1 MRPMY
6 AVAILFL
13 LAGCSSV
20 PAETRAIPAERL
32 LGYQQPVSGG
42 GRLEVHRD
50 YGYLGG
56 GCCVA
61 FLIDRQV
68 AARIGVGEEASFQVP
83 AGEHVV
89 GIGIDTQ
96 DDTLCGKG
104 LLNRE
109 REPGSPRTA
118 TRASASSARPAAGS
132 TSAPND
138 PGRQVGRVRP
148 VEVQSDSIRSLPRC
162 SQPGAE
168 PGPGGCACSVPMS
181 ARPASPRR
189 ARPGS
194 PPRAPG

>member
-1 MRPMY
+1 TFRRRAFMRPMY

-20 PAETRAIPAERL
+20 PAEKTRAIPAERL

-56 GCCVA
+56 GCYVA

-109 REPGSPRTA
+109 LRTRIA
-118 TRASASSARPAAGS
+118 ADGNARFRIVSEASSGF
-132 TSAPND
+132 D
-138 PGRQVGRVRP
+138 
-148 VEVQSDSIRSLPRC
+148 IR
-162 SQPGAE
+162 AE
-168 PGPGGCACSVPMS
+168 
-181 ARPASPRR
+181 
-189 ARPGS
+189 
-194 PPRAPG
+194 

>member
-20 PAETRAIPAERL
+20 PAEKTRAIPAERL
-32 LGYQQPVSGG
+32 LGYQQPVSSG

-56 GCCVA
+56 GCYVA

-68 AARIGVGEEASFQVP
+68 AARIGVGEEASFPVP

-96 DDTLCGKG
+96 DGTLCGKG

-109 REPGSPRTA
+109 LRTRIA
-118 TRASASSARPAAGS
+118 ADGNARFRIVSEASSGF
-132 TSAPND
+132 D
-138 PGRQVGRVRP
+138 
-148 VEVQSDSIRSLPRC
+148 IR
-162 SQPGAE
+162 AE
-168 PGPGGCACSVPMS
+168 
-181 ARPASPRR
+181 
-189 ARPGS
+189 
-194 PPRAPG
+194 

>member
-20 PAETRAIPAERL
+20 PAEKTRAIPAERL

-56 GCCVA
+56 GCYVA

-109 REPGSPRTA
+109 LRTPD
-118 TRASASSARPAAGS
+118 RR
-132 TSAPND
+132 
-138 PGRQVGRVRP
+138 GRQRA
-148 VEVQSDSIRSLPRC
+148 LPHR
-162 SQPGAE
+162 QRGQ
-168 PGPGGCACSVPMS
+168 
-181 ARPASPRR
+181 
-189 ARPGS
+189 
-194 PPRAPG
+194 

>member
-1 MRPMY
+1 
-6 AVAILFL
+6 
-13 LAGCSSV
+13 
-20 PAETRAIPAERL
+20 PAERL

-56 GCCVA
+56 GCYVA

-109 REPGSPRTA
+109 LRTRIA
-118 TRASASSARPAAGS
+118 ADGNARFRIVSEASSGF
-132 TSAPND
+132 D
-138 PGRQVGRVRP
+138 
-148 VEVQSDSIRSLPRC
+148 IR
-162 SQPGAE
+162 AE
-168 PGPGGCACSVPMS
+168 
-181 ARPASPRR
+181 
-189 ARPGS
+189 
-194 PPRAPG
+194 

>member
-20 PAETRAIPAERL
+20 PAEKTRAIPAERL

-56 GCCVA
+56 GCYVA

-83 AGEHVV
+83 AGEHV
-89 GIGIDTQ
+89 
-96 DDTLCGKG
+96 
-104 LLNRE
+104 
-109 REPGSPRTA
+109 
-118 TRASASSARPAAGS
+118 
-132 TSAPND
+132 
-138 PGRQVGRVRP
+138 
-148 VEVQSDSIRSLPRC
+148 
-162 SQPGAE
+162 
-168 PGPGGCACSVPMS
+168 
-181 ARPASPRR
+181 
-189 ARPGS
+189 
-194 PPRAPG
+194 